1 MHTVKLAIARGCP
14 VLGLLLGCIPESQVD
29 DGSSSSSSS
38 SSTSGTGATGTT
50 YVALNADA
58 LCNRLIT
65 DCQQTALQQ
74 DCIAQYHP
82 LKVTAACNTAIG
94 AASCADLTSTTSTVS
109 NTCFPACTAGSTP
122 PVCNGDGTVTICNDA
137 GLLHRNDCELSCQT
151 DGYTHWTGSCGTAYA
166 GQTAAQPQ
174 CWCQ

>member
-1 MHTVKLAIARGCP
+1 MHTVKLAIGTA
-14 VLGLLLGCIPESQVD
+14 LGLLLGCIPESQVD
-29 DGSSSSSSS
+29 DGTSSSSSSS

-65 DCQQTALQQ
+65 DCQQTVLQQ
-74 DCIAQYHP
+74 TCIAQYHP

-94 AASCADLTSTTSTVS
+94 SATCADLTSTTSTVS
-109 NTCFPACTAGSTP
+109 NTCFPPCTAGTAA
-122 PVCNGDGTVTICNDA
+122 VCNNDGTVTLCNDT
-137 GLLHRNDCELSCQT
+137 GLTHRNDCEISCQT
-151 DGYTHWTGSCGTAYA
+151 DGYTHWTGSCGTTYA